1 MQVEIKVN
9 GAVVR
14 LIKRSL
20 EINSTLGKRISTCK
34 FDYLGEEKIV
44 SPSVASIDANAYLGL
59 TYPWGKDEIKVT
71 GSDTLYLT
79 SFFGGYVSTKE
90 MRMVG
95 DRRIYRIL
103 AQDYN
108 ILPTMQLVTK
118 DFAAQNEQEMIDFLF
133 LTYLPEIDYTTHVS
147 SSGVTATLGWTRI
160 PLTEV
165 LDEIAK
171 IYDREWYIDFDK
183 KLHYF
188 TPTVVGA
195 PFELSSS
202 PTPPAKVGYDHIFFE
217 EDTSQVCNRVRVIG
231 TGVNRERTSPT
242 SIAYYG
248 REFYCK
254 VVDENIDT
262 DAWGDSVGDAVLAER
277 AFGKE
282 TGNLVCYQEGLVVG
296 QKIRI
301 YNFLRNIDDDYL
313 IQGIRFNM
321 LNKTTERITVR
332 FGAYNKDLIALLG
345 QIKGLEEKE

>member
-1 MQVEIKVN
+1 MIVEIKVN
-9 GAVVR
+9 GAVVK

-20 EINSTLGKRISTCK
+20 ELNSILGKRISTAK
-34 FDYLGEEKIV
+34 FDYLGEGKIV
-44 SPSVASIDANAYLGL
+44 SPSVATMDASAYLGF
-59 TYPWGKDEIKVT
+59 TYPWGKDEIKIT

-79 SFFGGYVSTKE
+79 DFFGGYVSTKE
-90 MRMVG
+90 MRMMG
-95 DRRIYRIL
+95 NWRIYRIT

-108 ILPTMQLVTK
+108 ILPLGQLVTK
-118 DFAAQNEQEMIDFLF
+118 DFAAQTEAQMITFLF
-133 LTYLPEIDYTTHVS
+133 STYLSEIDYTTHVS
-147 SSGVTATLGWTRI
+147 SSGVVATLGWTRI
-160 PLTEV
+160 PLNEV

-171 IYDREWYIDFDK
+171 IYEREWYIDFDK

-202 PTPPAKVGYDHIFFE
+202 PAPPAKVGYDNIFFE

-231 TGVNRERTSPT
+231 TGVNRESVSNP

-254 VVDENIDT
+254 VVDDNIDT
-262 DAWGDSVGDAVLAER
+262 DAWGDSVGEAVLAER

-282 TGNLVCYQEGLVVG
+282 TGSLVCYQEGLVVG

-313 IQGIRFNM
+313 IQGVKLNM
-321 LNKTTERITVR
+321 LNNTTEKITVR
-332 FGAYNKDLIALLG
+332 FGDYNKDLIALLG